1 MSGVIMDE
9 HLHRALIEVYY
20 AIAEFNQSYAT
31 TPNTEQRADTCA
43 RLIVIRANLEKL
55 LPSDQAVEIN
65 RAA

>member
-1 MSGVIMDE
+1 MAGLIMDE
-9 HLHRALIEVYY
+9 HLQRALIEVSY

-43 RLIVIRANLEKL
+43 RLVVVKANLEKL
-55 LPSDQAVEIN
+55 LLPYQAVEIN

>member
-1 MSGVIMDE
+1 MDE

-43 RLIVIRANLEKL
+43 RLIVVKANLEKL
-55 LPSDQAVEIN
+55 LLHGQAVEIKS
-65 RAA
+65 AA